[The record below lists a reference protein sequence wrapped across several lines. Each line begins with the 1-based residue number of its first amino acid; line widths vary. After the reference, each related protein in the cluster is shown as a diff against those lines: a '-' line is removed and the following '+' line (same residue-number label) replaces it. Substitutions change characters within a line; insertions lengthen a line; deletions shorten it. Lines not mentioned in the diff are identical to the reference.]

1 MDDSKMDKIQ
11 DIKTLQKILIVVTIE
26 YHKRI

>member
-11 DIKTLQKILIVVTIE
+11 DIKTLQKILIVVAIE